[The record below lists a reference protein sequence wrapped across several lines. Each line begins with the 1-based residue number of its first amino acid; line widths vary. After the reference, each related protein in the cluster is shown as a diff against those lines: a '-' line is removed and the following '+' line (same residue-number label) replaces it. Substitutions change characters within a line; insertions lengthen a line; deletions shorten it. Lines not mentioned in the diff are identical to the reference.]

1 MPSFH
6 DRQLD
11 ARSDKQLVVQGR
23 LSLGLRCHFA
33 MVIFLWLSAAGCSDL
48 VKFAVDK
55 TQPQGEKIR
64 GITYYLGGAGPV
76 GNIGSFDIPR
86 GLRRAG
92 YQGHFEVFP
101 WQTISHATDQIFI
114 ARNRSKAQDLA
125 DDIRRYRR
133 LYPDAPIHLIAL
145 SAGTGV
151 ATFALEYLP
160 ESIDIETVIFLGCS
174 MSSKYDMTRALRRI
188 RGRLY
193 ALHSTADEVLK
204 NVVWYTGT
212 VDRASSDAG
221 IAGLEG
227 FYTPGNLFPD
237 TERQYL
243 KLINVPYRSEFD
255 SAGYGGGHTSAT
267 STDFVQRYLAPAIMG
282 DPTPLLGRAQYQA
295 PPTPTPTRRDP
306 PPENQTDEPIPPP
319 WPTLPNQQTPNGNGD
334 TDSQSD
340 PNDEDEN
347 TNDKIPAATGTEDP
361 LRPPPVN
368 PPDSDIRANPEPAD
382 PASEPDPYVAP
393 DDETDPT
400 DPNPPVVE
408 PNEESVS

>member
-1 MPSFH
+1 MMLSPIGKQPDLH
-6 DRQLD
+6 RQP
-11 ARSDKQLVVQGR
+11 RNR
-23 LSLGLRCHFA
+23 WSLGRRGRIAIVLL
-33 MVIFLWLSAAGCSDL
+33 LWLSATGCSNI

-125 DDIRRYRR
+125 EDIRRYRR
-133 LYPDAPIHLIAL
+133 LYPDAPIHIIAL

-193 ALHSTADEVLK
+193 VLHSTADEVLK

-243 KLINVPYRSEFD
+243 KLINVPYRSEFE
-255 SAGYGGGHTSAT
+255 SSGYGGGHTSAT
-267 STDFVQRYLAPAIMG
+267 STDFVQRYLAPAVMG
-282 DPTPLLGRAQYQA
+282 DPTPLLGRSQYQA
-295 PPTPTPTRRDP
+295 PQAPARREP
-306 PPENQTDEPIPPP
+306 PADNRTDEPIPPP
-319 WPTLPNQQTPNGNGD
+319 WPTLPNQQTTATDDDANADSVNGD
-334 TDSQSD
+334 PQG
-340 PNDEDEN
+340 
-347 TNDKIPAATGTEDP
+347 ATGAKQPTTDADDP
-361 LRPPPVN
+361 LRPPPTEPTGGN
-368 PPDSDIRANPEPAD
+368 IRANPEPAEPEPDAPPTTEGD
-382 PASEPDPYVAP
+382 PA
-393 DDETDPT
+393 
-400 DPNPPVVE
+400 DPNPPVAD
-408 PNEESVS
+408 PDSESAG

>member
-1 MPSFH
+1 MMLSPIGKQNDPH
-6 DRQLD
+6 RQS
-11 ARSDKQLVVQGR
+11 RNR
-23 LSLGLRCHFA
+23 WSLGRHGCIA
-33 MVIFLWLSAAGCSDL
+33 MVLMLWLSATGCSNI

-125 DDIRRYRR
+125 EDIRRYRR
-133 LYPDAPIHLIAL
+133 LYPDAPIHVIAL

-160 ESIDIETVIFLGCS
+160 ESIDIETVIYLGCS
-174 MSSKYDMTRALRRI
+174 MSSRYDMTRALRRI

-193 ALHSTADEVLK
+193 VLHSTADEVLK

-243 KLINVPYRSEFD
+243 KLINVPYRSEFE
-255 SAGYGGGHTSAT
+255 SSGYGGGHTSAT

-295 PPTPTPTRRDP
+295 PQPPARREP
-306 PPENQTDEPIPPP
+306 PADNRTDEPIPPP
-319 WPTLPNQQTPNGNGD
+319 WPTLPNQRTTPPDNESEPDGARDAYDDDAASTGADAPTTN
-334 TDSQSD
+334 TD
-340 PNDEDEN
+340 
-347 TNDKIPAATGTEDP
+347 DP
-361 LRPPPVN
+361 LRPPPTE
-368 PPDSDIRANPEPAD
+368 PTGGSIRANPETAD
-382 PASEPDPYVAP
+382 PEPDPSPAT
-393 DDETDPT
+393 EGDPA
-400 DPNPPVVE
+400 DPNPPV
-408 PNEESVS
+408 PDPDSESAG

>member
-1 MPSFH
+1 M
-6 DRQLD
+6 
-11 ARSDKQLVVQGR
+11 
-23 LSLGLRCHFA
+23 
-33 MVIFLWLSAAGCSDL
+33 LWLSATGCSNI

-125 DDIRRYRR
+125 EDIRRYRR
-133 LYPDAPIHLIAL
+133 LYPDAPIHIIAL

-193 ALHSTADEVLK
+193 VLHSMADEVLK

-243 KLINVPYRSEFD
+243 KLINVPYRSEFE
-255 SAGYGGGHTSAT
+255 SSGYGGGHTSAT
-267 STDFVQRYLAPAIMG
+267 STDFVQRYLAPAVMG
-282 DPTPLLGRAQYQA
+282 DPTPLLGRSQYQA
-295 PPTPTPTRRDP
+295 PQTPARREP
-306 PPENQTDEPIPPP
+306 PADNRTDDPIPPP
-319 WPTLPNQQTPNGNGD
+319 WPTLPNQQTKTPDDNANAD
-334 TDSQSD
+334 NVNDDPQDATDAKQPTTD
-340 PNDEDEN
+340 AD
-347 TNDKIPAATGTEDP
+347 DP
-361 LRPPPVN
+361 LSPPPTA
-368 PPDSDIRANPEPAD
+368 PTDGSIRANPEP
-382 PASEPDPYVAP
+382 VAP
-393 DDETDPT
+393 APEQDAPPATEGDPT
-400 DPNPPVVE
+400 DPNPPVAD
-408 PNEESVS
+408 PDSESAG